1 MVAASKLLILCVLLP
16 GFIALDLISVQG
28 GMVDQT
34 PNPHSDLIFRVTGAK
49 SCRDCHAVEKSGA
62 IIARPLDNDLVRTL
76 RDKAKGIHGPGR
88 FADCLRC
95 HAGGRKGV
103 EKY

>member
-34 PNPHSDLIFRVTGAK
+34 PNLIAISSFESQERNRAGTVMRSK
-49 SCRDCHAVEKSGA
+49 KAV
-62 IIARPLDNDLVRTL
+62 P
-76 RDKAKGIHGPGR
+76 
-88 FADCLRC
+88 
-95 HAGGRKGV
+95 
-103 EKY
+103 